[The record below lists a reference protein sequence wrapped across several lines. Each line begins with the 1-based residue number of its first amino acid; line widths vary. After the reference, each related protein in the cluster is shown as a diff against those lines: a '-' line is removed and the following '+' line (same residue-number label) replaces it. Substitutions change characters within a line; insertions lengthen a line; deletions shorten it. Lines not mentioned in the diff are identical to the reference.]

1 MRAGA
6 LYYALFV
13 SLIILIVLNVL
24 IVASY
29 YHKLSLTRLWDDI
42 YLNDNIESATVMA
55 LAHGPEMFKNK
66 NIDLFGKGIDSV
78 KIDYS
83 EWGAYGLLK
92 IRADKPG
99 MSRTRVFLSGKS
111 FEQNFSII
119 RRNESVLNLSGEVN
133 LTGQVNFKPELI
145 QERVLEGL
153 FPNVSTDLKFVKADI
168 GAFLPDTAF
177 IERSLFRLSGAVIPN
192 YLSLSSFQKDPAR
205 CSFLDSTIMLYEAGD
220 VFLGER
226 DLSGNIA
233 VVSDATIYVG
243 KDTKLKDVCLYA
255 ENIVVQDGFK
265 GTAQFFAS
273 HSLTIG
279 EDCILGYP
287 SLLAVIN
294 SVKENETML
303 LVGKRSKVFGALLL
317 KNDVGIIENYGYVKG
332 LIFSE
337 AFVEQ
342 KGNVDGTII
351 CDDFIFRSNAGV
363 FKSHIINAAINEMD
377 EELLWPVVFGKS
389 GKQQVIDWVN

>member
-24 IVASY
+24 IMASY

-55 LAHGPEMFKNK
+55 LAHGPERFKNK

-78 KIDYS
+78 NIDYS
-83 EWGAYGLLK
+83 EWGAFGLLK

-99 MSRTRVFLSGKS
+99 ISRTRAFLLGKS

-119 RRNESVLNLSGEVN
+119 RRNESVLNLSGEVK
-133 LTGQVNFKPELI
+133 LTGQVNFKPELL

-153 FPNVSTDLKFVKADI
+153 FPNVSTYLKFVDADI
-168 GAFLPDTAF
+168 DVFLPDTAF
-177 IERSLFRLSGAVIPN
+177 IERSLLRLSGAVIPN
-192 YLSLSSFQKDPAR
+192 HLSLSSFQKDPAR
-205 CSFLDSTIMLYEAGD
+205 CSFLDSTIILYESGD
-220 VFLGER
+220 VFLGAC

-233 VVSDATIYVG
+233 VVSDETIYVG

-255 ENIVVQDGFK
+255 QDIVVQDGFK
-265 GTAQFFAS
+265 GTAQFFAG

-287 SLLAVIN
+287 SLLAVIS
-294 SVKENETML
+294 SVMENETML

-317 KNDVGIIENYGYVKG
+317 KNDFGIIENYGYVKG

-351 CDDFIFRSNAGV
+351 CDDFIFRSNAGI
-363 FKSHIINAAINEMD
+363 FKSHIINATINELD